1 MDNYVTNS
9 IVTVSLIIASA
20 VMASLFIKINGGA
33 STVSNRAE
41 QKIEKRS
48 SDMEN
53 SDILSYDGKTIKGSS
68 IVRMLKTYGDRTVS
82 IQVMKED
89 QSSYMPFIYYL
100 SESNG
105 SSTLRTGK
113 IPSENETFELVMKAP
128 FADYYKPTDDTA
140 YSVYS
145 GINMDTASWYKE
157 IKDEKS
163 QYFISPDEDFAGHV
177 AYSSNGSPVGI
188 IFSFF
193 SLEE

>member
-9 IVTVSLIIASA
+9 IVTVSLITASA

-53 SDILSYDGKTIKGSS
+53 SDILSYDGK
-68 IVRMLKTYGDRTVS
+68 
-82 IQVMKED
+82 
-89 QSSYMPFIYYL
+89 
-100 SESNG
+100 SNG

-163 QYFISPDEDFAGHV
+163 QYFISPDEDFVGHV